1 MKETLVVSKDKISQA
16 IEASSEEAKLYL
28 AKIEKRGMDNIAQLR
43 KVTSA
48 YSGTNSESTLAA
60 LKGNGDADA
69 LNSLME
75 SVTKVTMDHSRFR
88 EEHQKEEDKIRNKYK
103 SKRKNITVTLLS
115 SAASLPV
122 VGDLAETAK
131 TNYLEKVAE
140 KEKFELVASNENF
153 EKGIV
158 RFRENMTVKEVAEN
172 VKKLVS
178 EKVENCTKAYEN
190 LSNQRQQIARSQSEL
205 EQINRSIKGALDY
218 YLNENGTRY
227 KILLDA
233 KNASEADP
241 DQRLSSE
248 DKLELSQIEDNITN
262 LQTQLAM
269 TQEALSI
276 SDNQYH
282 IIEGLEKSASTM
294 KKAAGV
300 ALIQAEAIPSLI
312 SSAMDAAALTDAK
325 NSFVDIG
332 KAISTIT
339 DYSAGM
345 AIELNESLKHMN
357 PEIKKLSE
365 AMCKLIEYNKQN
377 NSTLETI
384 NNHIKLLEDTSKD
397 VDNIVFEEDENTVLG
412 L

>member
-1 MKETLVVSKDKISQA
+1 M
-16 IEASSEEAKLYL
+16 
-28 AKIEKRGMDNIAQLR
+28 
-43 KVTSA
+43 
-48 YSGTNSESTLAA
+48 
-60 LKGNGDADA
+60 
-69 LNSLME
+69 
-75 SVTKVTMDHSRFR
+75 
-88 EEHQKEEDKIRNKYK
+88 
-103 SKRKNITVTLLS
+103 
-115 SAASLPV
+115 
-122 VGDLAETAK
+122 
-131 TNYLEKVAE
+131 
-140 KEKFELVASNENF
+140 
-153 EKGIV
+153 
-158 RFRENMTVKEVAEN
+158 
-172 VKKLVS
+172 
-178 EKVENCTKAYEN
+178 
-190 LSNQRQQIARSQSEL
+190 
-205 EQINRSIKGALDY
+205 
-218 YLNENGTRY
+218 NENGTRY
-227 KILLDA
+227 KTLLDA

-345 AIELNESLKHMN
+345 SIELNESLKHMN

-397 VDNIVFEEDENTVLG
+397 VDNIVFEENETTLLG